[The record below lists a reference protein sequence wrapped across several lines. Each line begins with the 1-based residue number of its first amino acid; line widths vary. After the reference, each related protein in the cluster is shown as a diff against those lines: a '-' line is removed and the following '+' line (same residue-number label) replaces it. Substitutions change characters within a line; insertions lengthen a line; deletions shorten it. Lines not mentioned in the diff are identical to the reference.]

1 MGSLVREGDNL
12 LLYYMGWNLGVTV
25 PWRNAIGLAICHD
38 GKSFERVS
46 IAPIVDRSDAD
57 PYTISYPWVLRDERE
72 WRMWY
77 GSNLRWGRARTDMYH
92 MIKQATSL
100 DGRVWNRDGKV
111 VVQPAD
117 DEYAFARP
125 CVVKDTD
132 RYRLW
137 YGYRGNAYRIGYA
150 ESFDGRT
157 WNRRDEAVG
166 IAHSPGE
173 WDGES
178 IEYPSVFDDDQ
189 RRFLLYCGDGYGRTG
204 FGIAILEEA

>member
-1 MGSLVREGDNL
+1 MAKTPTLLPGTIGCFDDSGCSMGSLVREGDNL

-46 IAPIVDRSDAD
+46 IAPIVDRSDGD

-72 WRMWY
+72 WRMWS
-77 GSNLRWGRARTDMYH
+77 GSDLRWGRARTDMYH

-125 CVVKDTD
+125 CVVKDMT
-132 RYRLW
+132 
-137 YGYRGNAYRIGYA
+137 G
-150 ESFDGRT
+150 T
-157 WNRRDEAVG
+157 
-166 IAHSPGE
+166 
-173 WDGES
+173 
-178 IEYPSVFDDDQ
+178 
-189 RRFLLYCGDGYGRTG
+189 GYGTDTVAMHTVSATQSPLMDELG
-204 FGIAILEEA
+204 TEETRL